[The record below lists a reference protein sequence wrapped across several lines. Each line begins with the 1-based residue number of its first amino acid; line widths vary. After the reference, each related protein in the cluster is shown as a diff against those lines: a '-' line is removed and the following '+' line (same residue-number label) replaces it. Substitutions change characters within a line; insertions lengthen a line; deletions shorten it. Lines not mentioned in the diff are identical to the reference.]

1 MKKTEFLSQLR
12 QKLSILP
19 QHDVEKTL
27 EYYSEMID
35 DYIEGGYSQEAAV
48 AKMGSVND
56 VAAQILAGERTPVYQ
71 APIAQKQ
78 KKNSLVI
85 WLLILGFP
93 VWLPLLITAFCVLLT
108 LAIVLG
114 TLAMVVPWSLVVS
127 FGASAL
133 GLLLATAIVLTGE
146 GIAAAVLTLGA
157 AFVLAALCIF
167 SLWVSIRLTALG
179 AKGIAAMF
187 SGSFKLIFGRRNRI

>member
-12 QKLSILP
+12 QKLSIMP
-19 QHDVEKTL
+19 RRDVEKTL

-35 DYIEGGYSQEAAV
+35 DYMESGYSQEAAV

-56 VAAQILAGERTPVYQ
+56 VAAQILANAQNSVYE
-71 APIAQKQ
+71 APYVQKQ
-78 KKNSLVI
+78 KKSKSMIV
-85 WLLILGFP
+85 LLILGFP
-93 VWLPLLITAFCVLLT
+93 LWFPLLIVAFSVLLVI
-108 LAIVLG
+108 AIVIG
-114 TLAMVVPWSLVVS
+114 TLAMVVPWSLVIS

-146 GIAAAVLTLGA
+146 GIAAAVLVLGT

-167 SLWVSIRLTALG
+167 ALWAALRLTVLG
-179 AKGIAAMF
+179 AKGIGAIF
-187 SGSFKLIFGRRNRI
+187 SGSFKLLLGRR